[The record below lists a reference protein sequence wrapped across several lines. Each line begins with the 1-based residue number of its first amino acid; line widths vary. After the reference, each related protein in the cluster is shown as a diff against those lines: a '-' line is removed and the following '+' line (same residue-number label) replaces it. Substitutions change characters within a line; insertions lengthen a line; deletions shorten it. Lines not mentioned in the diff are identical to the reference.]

1 MVRRMHILQDHQQ
14 LREGITPVRMITH
27 IKGILMAVLDGLIYP
42 MIHRPVLTRMKLM
55 VPVKYIIEKAD

>member
-1 MVRRMHILQDHQQ
+1 
-14 LREGITPVRMITH
+14 
-27 IKGILMAVLDGLIYP
+27 LIYP